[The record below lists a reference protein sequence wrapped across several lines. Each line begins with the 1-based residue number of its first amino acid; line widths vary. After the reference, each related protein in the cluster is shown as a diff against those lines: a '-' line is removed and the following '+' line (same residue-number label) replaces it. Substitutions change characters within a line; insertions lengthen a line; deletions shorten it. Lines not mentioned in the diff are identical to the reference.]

1 MNDAPAT
8 TNFSP
13 SSPTQALV
21 RQFGGNAWLAMDLL
35 DQYRRDPRSV
45 PESWLRYFQGLDLS
59 LPGSQGGRAELEQ
72 QARLLQ
78 LIRAYRVR
86 GHLVADL
93 DPLGAPGPAPEELE
107 PASYG
112 LTPQDHDREF
122 FTNGLA
128 GKDRG
133 TLGQIM
139 EVLRQTYCRTVGA
152 EYMFIQE
159 FERREWLQARME
171 ASRNRAALDRED
183 RLRILAKLVD
193 AEGFERYLHA
203 RYIGHKRFSLE
214 GAEALIPL
222 LDRMLSEAAQSG
234 LEEAVLGMPHRG
246 RLNVLANTVGKPLSR
261 IFAEFEGNLDPET
274 TQGSGDV
281 KYHLGAAGTHRAP
294 GGETI
299 TVTLAPNPSHLEAVN
314 PVVEGLVRARQD
326 LRGDLERARTLPI
339 LLHGDAA
346 FAGEGVVAETLN
358 LAGLEGYTTGGTIHV
373 VVNNQIGFTTL
384 PQDARSSTYCTDV
397 ARMVQAPVL
406 HVNGDDPEAVVH
418 VAALAF
424 EYRQRFRRDVV
435 IDLVCYRRWGH
446 NEGDEPSYTQP
457 LMYAK
462 IHAHRP
468 VAESYGE
475 TLVREGVIRP
485 PERAAL
491 VAETQA
497 RMAEQGDPGPGAPPV
512 PLAAPDRIATAV
524 SMDSLKTALTA
535 LGSVPAG
542 FEPHP
547 KLLPFLGRRRDLA
560 ERGGNLDWATAEALA
575 FGTLVS
581 QGVSVRLSG
590 QDAARGTF
598 SQRHACLYDVRTRS
612 AHVPLD
618 TLATGPA
625 RFQAFDSMLS
635 EAAVLGFEYGYSVAD
650 PGSLTLWEAQFG
662 DFANGA
668 QVIID
673 NFLTSAESKW
683 SQASGLVLLLPH
695 GYEGQGPEHSSARV
709 ERFLQ
714 LCAEDNLR
722 VCAPSTPASCFHLLR
737 RQALDPGKKPLVVFT
752 PKSLLRHPACVSP
765 LEALTSGGFEPV
777 LAESAADPAGVRRI
791 VLVAGKLA
799 YDLLDAREGAE
810 VAILRLE
817 QLHPFPGA
825 ELARA
830 LQRFPASAERVWA
843 QEEPRNQGAWE
854 FVRGCFLDGKVPG
867 SAGRAPAY
875 AGRAAAAATA
885 TGSHKA
891 HLQEQADV
899 VRQALALPGPTRP
912 KGGGKDPGA
921 TV

>member
-491 VAETQA
+491 VA
-497 RMAEQGDPGPGAPPV
+497 
-512 PLAAPDRIATAV
+512 
-524 SMDSLKTALTA
+524 
-535 LGSVPAG
+535 
-542 FEPHP
+542 
-547 KLLPFLGRRRDLA
+547 
-560 ERGGNLDWATAEALA
+560 
-575 FGTLVS
+575 
-581 QGVSVRLSG
+581 
-590 QDAARGTF
+590 
-598 SQRHACLYDVRTRS
+598 
-612 AHVPLD
+612 
-618 TLATGPA
+618 
-625 RFQAFDSMLS
+625 
-635 EAAVLGFEYGYSVAD
+635 
-650 PGSLTLWEAQFG
+650 
-662 DFANGA
+662 
-668 QVIID
+668 
-673 NFLTSAESKW
+673 
-683 SQASGLVLLLPH
+683 
-695 GYEGQGPEHSSARV
+695 
-709 ERFLQ
+709 
-714 LCAEDNLR
+714 
-722 VCAPSTPASCFHLLR
+722 
-737 RQALDPGKKPLVVFT
+737 
-752 PKSLLRHPACVSP
+752 
-765 LEALTSGGFEPV
+765 
-777 LAESAADPAGVRRI
+777 
-791 VLVAGKLA
+791 GKLA